1 MVSISTRPSAMSA
14 SQSSTAPGYA
24 SVTSSIKTPSCIF
37 VTSSSISRRPSKTC
51 LGLYEM
57 VGSILVRLSCTPC
70 WIFGLCMSISHS
82 SGSEHE
88 KPSSLC
94 SSATVKL
101 ARVVLRRSRTRFC
114 FMRMLLG
121 TLRGGSRGAFD
132 CAARSRSCGTT

>member
-1 MVSISTRPSAMSA
+1 
-14 SQSSTAPGYA
+14 
-24 SVTSSIKTPSCIF
+24 
-37 VTSSSISRRPSKTC
+37 
-51 LGLYEM
+51 M

-70 WIFGLCMSISHS
+70 CIFGLCVSISHS

-132 CAARSRSCGTT
+132 CAARSRSCGTTGGARTR